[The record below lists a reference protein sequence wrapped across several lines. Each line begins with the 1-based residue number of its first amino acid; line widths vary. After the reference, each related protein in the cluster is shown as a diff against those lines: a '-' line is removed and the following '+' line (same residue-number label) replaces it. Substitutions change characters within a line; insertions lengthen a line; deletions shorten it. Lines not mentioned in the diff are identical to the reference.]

1 MIMLLRN
8 VIHQL
13 ASRVCNTLTWC
24 CASWQGVRLGR
35 GAVISLGADV
45 AEASYLGQV
54 QVARGVR
61 VGFGSY
67 INSGLIDSGHIGC
80 WCAIGYNV
88 QIGPWEHDTQQAS
101 VSPVFMKRFCPAAKP
116 EADQPAPPQIGNDV
130 WIGSGVIVLRGVRIG
145 DGAVVAA
152 GSVVTCDIAAYTV
165 VGGIPARFIKHRF
178 SEQAQREQ
186 AQMALESALR
196 SIATVS

>member
-1 MIMLLRN
+1 MMMLLRN
-8 VIHQL
+8 VVYQL
-13 ASRVCNTLTWC
+13 ASRTSNTLAWC
-24 CASWQGVRLGR
+24 RASWQGVRLGR
-35 GAVISLGADV
+35 GAVISLRADV
-45 AEASYLGQV
+45 AAASYLGQV
-54 QVARGVR
+54 QVARDVR
-61 VGFGSY
+61 IGFGSY

-101 VSPVFMKRFCPAAKP
+101 MSPVFMKRFYPTAKP
-116 EADQPAPPQIGNDV
+116 EADQPAPPQIGNAV

-152 GSVVTCDIAAYTV
+152 GSVVTRDVVAYTV

-178 SEQAQREQ
+178 AEQTQLEQ

-196 SIATVS
+196 SIATAS